1 MKRAKQRN
9 VSKPNYMLRLDRRQ
23 FFPRLPRVLI
33 YKYAPGGVR
42 PVLDTIFED
51 NNKEDKKMGFFERI
65 DAELQKD
72 LITFVETQEAK
83 SERGEKST
91 LSDVIRADIVKKI
104 IEDDCRI
111 TGSATD
117 HSKKIM
123 WVEFTFYSKEAE
135 DEEEH
140 DHGEERQNKQSN
152 RH

>member
-33 YKYAPGGVR
+33 YKYAPGGVH

-51 NNKEDKKMGFFERI
+51 NNKEDKQMGFFERI

-91 LSDVIRADIVKKI
+91 LSDSIRAAIVEKI
-104 IEDDCRI
+104 IADDCHI

-117 HSKKIM
+117 HNKKKM
-123 WVEFTFYSKEAE
+123 WVEFTFYDKEA
-135 DEEEH
+135 DA
-140 DHGEERQNKQSN
+140 
-152 RH
+152 